1 MTVSSPQERCL
12 LVSNFLTNYLSSR
25 ERMLVAALALGYTHA
40 QVAKAWCV
48 SRPSVSQMA
57 RSVREKAQTYWA

>member
-1 MTVSSPQERCL
+1 MVTSTPQERCL
-12 LVSNFLTNYLSSR
+12 LAANFLTNYLSSR

-57 RSVREKAQTYWA
+57 RNIRQKAQMYWA